1 MISVKVFS
9 LRIKHLKEPLSLQGT
24 WKVALTEIYITE
36 SSPLPYKKLYLY
48 SNICGDSIVAG
59 EYHPL
64 LRRLINDHVGYWR
77 LINDHVGYWR
87 LINDHV
93 GYWAEIYELPNYVPV
108 KRSEI
113 TDIEFYIKDEAVNYT
128 SLLTNPV
135 SITLYFRS
143 FPFYHERWPYRTYI
157 FQIPKSFWGITI
169 K

>member
-1 MISVKVFS
+1 MIINSDQCQS
-9 LRIKHLKEPLSLQGT
+9 LFPSNKAYHFRTHLKAPLSLQGT

-48 SNICGDSIVAG
+48 SNICGNSIVDG
-59 EYHPL
+59 EYHSL
-64 LRRLINDHVGYWR
+64 LR
-77 LINDHVGYWR
+77 R

-113 TDIEFYIKDEAVNYT
+113 TDIEFYIKDEAGNYA

-135 SITLYFRS
+135 SITLHFRS
-143 FPFYHERWPYRTYI
+143 FPFYHER
-157 FQIPKSFWGITI
+157 
-169 K
+169 

>member
-1 MISVKVFS
+1 MIINSDQCQS
-9 LRIKHLKEPLSLQGT
+9 LFPSNKAYHFRTHLKAPLSLQGT

-64 LRRLINDHVGYWR
+64 LRRLINDHVGYW
-77 LINDHVGYWR
+77 
-87 LINDHV
+87 
-93 GYWAEIYELPNYVPV
+93 AEIYELPNYVPV

-113 TDIEFYIKDEAVNYT
+113 TDIEFYIKDEAGNYT

-135 SITLYFRS
+135 SITLHFRS
-143 FPFYHERWPYRTYI
+143 FPFYH
-157 FQIPKSFWGITI
+157 
-169 K
+169 

>member
-1 MISVKVFS
+1 MIVNSDQCQSFFPSNKAYHF
-9 LRIKHLKEPLSLQGT
+9 RTHLKAPLSLQGT
-24 WKVALTEIYITE
+24 WKVAFIYLTE

-48 SNICGDSIVAG
+48 SDICEDSIVDG

-64 LRRLINDHVGYWR
+64 LR
-77 LINDHVGYWR
+77 R

-113 TDIEFYIKDEAVNYT
+113 TDIEFYIKDEAGNYA

-135 SITLYFRS
+135 SITLHFRS
-143 FPFYHERWPYRTYI
+143 FPFYH
-157 FQIPKSFWGITI
+157 
-169 K
+169 

>member
-1 MISVKVFS
+1 MIINSDQCQS
-9 LRIKHLKEPLSLQGT
+9 LFPSNKAYHFRTHLKAPLSLQGT

-48 SNICGDSIVAG
+48 SNICGDSIVDG

-64 LRRLINDHVGYWR
+64 LR
-77 LINDHVGYWR
+77 R

-113 TDIEFYIKDEAVNYT
+113 IDIEFYIKDEAGNYT

-135 SITLYFRS
+135 SITLHFRS
-143 FPFYHERWPYRTYI
+143 FPFYH
-157 FQIPKSFWGITI
+157 
-169 K
+169 